1 MDELTLILN
10 AAEKR
15 LQFILLQDEILLHA
29 EESEP
34 QKNGT
39 DPLLSHIN
47 HACRQLGTQPDR
59 IKKNRRNS
67 RSRKFHGHTPYRRHC
82 GGVLPRQ

>member
-34 QKNGT
+34 QKT
-39 DPLLSHIN
+39 ARTRFFPISTMP
-47 HACRQLGTQPDR
+47 AA
-59 IKKNRRNS
+59 NS
-67 RSRKFHGHTPYRRHC
+67 APTRTG
-82 GGVLPRQ
+82 